1 MATDKPKIVIYS
13 DVYTIEKLDEIA
25 KKNNRSRGNMADVI
39 IKEYIE
45 NYEKNNGKYEPKLS
59 VSKTS

>member
-45 NYEKNNGKYEPKLS
+45 NYEKNNGKYEQKLQI
-59 VSKTS
+59 SKTS